1 MYQIQNWLH
10 LFCDPAD
17 HRNRI
22 PGHWE
27 DLHKVY
33 RCLLLSYFQNQ
44 DPIVFTDLHEQTH
57 SDYRAV
63 TTSQTLSKLST
74 TFHGKGWKANATTTP
89 DPRTM
94 DGKKATMIKT
104 QSPTR
109 KLLTSSVRFN
119 SATIVIT
126 NAPWDA
132 LAFVLAIGLAP
143 LERIYR
149 VHVPIKDHFPPILW
163 ILAK

>member
-1 MYQIQNWLH
+1 
-10 LFCDPAD
+10 
-17 HRNRI
+17 
-22 PGHWE
+22 
-27 DLHKVY
+27 
-33 RCLLLSYFQNQ
+33 
-44 DPIVFTDLHEQTH
+44 
-57 SDYRAV
+57 
-63 TTSQTLSKLST
+63 
-74 TFHGKGWKANATTTP
+74 
-89 DPRTM
+89 
-94 DGKKATMIKT
+94 MIKT

-109 KLLTSSVRFN
+109 KLLTSSVQFN

-126 NAPWDA
+126 NAWEA